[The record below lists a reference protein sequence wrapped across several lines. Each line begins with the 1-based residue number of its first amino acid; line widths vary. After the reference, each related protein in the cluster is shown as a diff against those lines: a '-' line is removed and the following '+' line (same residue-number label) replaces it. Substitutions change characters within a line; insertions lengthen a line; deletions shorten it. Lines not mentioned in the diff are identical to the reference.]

1 MASDAT
7 FEPVKAGERIDAL
20 DIIRGF
26 ALLGIGLMNIE
37 FFSRPLQDIAG
48 PGIDP
53 AMHGIDYAADAL
65 IYFFVQS
72 KFWTL
77 FSLLH
82 RIFDRIVAT
91 SQQGSHARQQG
102 TRAEWLSKVI
112 VGTEIQAVYFI
123 LFGGAHGQHHHRDLT
138 VLADEVKHFESI
150 AQRQVDIKDDQVG
163 LMVVEAHDRL
173 MAIKGGHH
181 VIASTVECKAQQS
194 HQFDIIVHD
203 QDAHAG
209 PPVGKTMPIRAPL
222 RCTGGA
228 TLTSPPWATTIA

>member
-65 IYFFVQS
+65 IYFLVQS

-77 FSLLH
+77 FSLLFGMGFAVMIE
-82 RIFDRIVAT
+82 RAARAGEY
-91 SQQGSHARQQG
+91 GSWCAR
-102 TRAEWLSKVI
+102 RAS
-112 VGTEIQAVYFI
+112 
-123 LFGGAHGQHHHRDLT
+123 R
-138 VLADEVKHFESI
+138 
-150 AQRQVDIKDDQVG
+150 
-163 LMVVEAHDRL
+163 VV
-173 MAIKGGHH
+173 
-181 VIASTVECKAQQS
+181 
-194 HQFDIIVHD
+194 
-203 QDAHAG
+203 
-209 PPVGKTMPIRAPL
+209 
-222 RCTGGA
+222 
-228 TLTSPPWATTIA
+228 